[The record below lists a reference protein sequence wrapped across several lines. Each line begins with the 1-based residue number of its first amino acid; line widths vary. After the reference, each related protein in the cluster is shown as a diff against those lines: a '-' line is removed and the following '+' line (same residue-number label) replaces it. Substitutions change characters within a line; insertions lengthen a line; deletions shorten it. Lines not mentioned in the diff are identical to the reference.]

1 MANKQ
6 SNPKPRSYLNRK
18 INQRATIP
26 KFLIVC
32 EGEKTEPNYFKKF
45 PVSTRP
51 DIMDLDI
58 EGVGKTSLSLVQ
70 ETERLKKEKEK
81 GYYDQVWCVFDRDFK
96 NENFNAQNFNSAIA
110 LAKQKKFQIAYSN
123 DAFELWYILH
133 FEYYVSATHRDDY
146 KKLLEDKKRLGH
158 KYKKNS
164 ETMYK
169 ELEDKQHTA
178 IQNAKKLLEKYD
190 PAMTGNHN
198 PSTTVHLLVEEL
210 NKAIQNNNP
219 SKDIQF
225 PTSDLRIWM
234 LYLVIISNANIS
246 NAKMYLLLCLIEG

>member
-1 MANKQ
+1 MVKKQ
-6 SNPKPRSYLNRK
+6 SNPKTRGYSNRK
-18 INQRATIP
+18 TDQRVTIP

-32 EGEKTEPNYFKKF
+32 EGKKTEPNYFRKF

-51 DIMDLDI
+51 DIIEFDI
-58 EGVGKTSLSLVQ
+58 QGAAGCTLSLVN
-70 ETERLKKEKEK
+70 ETEKLKTKK
-81 GYYDQVWCVFDRDFK
+81 GIKIGGDYKDQVWCVFDRDFK

-178 IQNAKKLLEKYD
+178 IQNATKLLENYD
-190 PAMTGNHN
+190 PVMTGNYN

-210 NKAIQNNNP
+210 NKAIQNHYP
-219 SKDIQF
+219 
-225 PTSDLRIWM
+225 
-234 LYLVIISNANIS
+234 
-246 NAKMYLLLCLIEG
+246 